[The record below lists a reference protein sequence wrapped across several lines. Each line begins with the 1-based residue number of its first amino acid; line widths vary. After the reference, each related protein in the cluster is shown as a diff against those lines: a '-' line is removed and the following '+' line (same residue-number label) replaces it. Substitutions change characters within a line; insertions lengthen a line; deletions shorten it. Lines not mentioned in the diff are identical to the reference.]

1 MNEKMYFVAIDQGG
15 SEKNVFLTDA
25 AGVETINTAI
35 SNDKHL
41 AFTGYKCEDL
51 SDTWRVWIRN
61 NQVRSVRVWEE
72 KTERKVASN
81 ETEEVGTK
89 DGVRS

>member
-1 MNEKMYFVAIDQGG
+1 MYFVAIDQGG
-15 SEKNVFLTDA
+15 SEKMVYLTDLEGLEA
-25 AGVETINTAI
+25 INA
-35 SNDKHL
+35 SLGDDKKHL
-41 AFTGYKCEDL
+41 HFTSYACEDL
-51 SDTWRVWIRN
+51 FNTKRVWIRN